1 MQHGSQNDPNLS
13 QLAKSQT
20 LNRAIKWA
28 IGIHIAI
35 FIIAAV
41 GLPSWR
47 KKPFDMTTAV
57 NVDLVAPTGEL
68 SAASNKTKIKKPFVP
83 NAKPAEQPPE
93 PPKAQ
98 PEKPPTPVKS
108 DAAKKE
114 DVKKPD
120 EKLLEKPKE
129 QVKDPKKLATE
140 KAEKLKLEKKK
151 EEEKKKKAEEEGKK
165 EAEKQ
170 EEFNSIL
177 KNLLSESED
186 VKPDGNPTDAA
197 YDLDA
202 TNEGTAPTTSDTLA
216 LSEMDAL
223 RYQLARCWNIPSGA
237 MNAEDLIVDV
247 RIQVNP
253 DRTVKAAEIVDQS
266 RYNSDSFF
274 RAAADSA
281 RRAVFNPMCSPLALP
296 ADKYEVWK
304 DILIRFNPK
313 DMFGG

>member
-1 MQHGSQNDPNLS
+1 MSQQDANLS
-13 QLAKSQT
+13 QLNRQQT
-20 LNRAIKWA
+20 IKRALKWA
-28 IGIHIAI
+28 LWIHVAI
-35 FIIAAV
+35 IVVAAI

-57 NVDLVAPTGEL
+57 SVDLVAATGDI
-68 SAASNKTKIKKPFVP
+68 SAAPNVAKRKAPPAPKTKE
-83 NAKPAEQPPE
+83 A
-93 PPKAQ
+93 
-98 PEKPPTPVKS
+98 EKPPEAAEKPPAPVQS

-114 DVKKPD
+114 DVPKPE
-120 EKLLEKPKE
+120 EKQLEKPKE
-129 QVKDPKKLATE
+129 KVKDLKKDATE
-140 KAEKLKLEKKK
+140 KADDKVKLDKAD
-151 EEEKKKKAEEEGKK
+151 KKKKTEDDNKGEEK
-165 EAEKQ
+165 KQ

-177 KNLLSESED
+177 KNLLSD
-186 VKPDGNPTDAA
+186 TAAPDGTQVDAPVDETA
-197 YDLDA
+197 K
-202 TNEGTAPTTSDTLA
+202 TEGTAPTTSETLQ

-223 RYQLARCWNIPSGA
+223 RYQLAKCWNIPSGA
-237 MNAEDLIVDV
+237 MNAEDLIVDI

-253 DRTVKAAEIVDQS
+253 DRTVQSAEIVDQM

-296 ADKYEVWK
+296 ADKYEIWK